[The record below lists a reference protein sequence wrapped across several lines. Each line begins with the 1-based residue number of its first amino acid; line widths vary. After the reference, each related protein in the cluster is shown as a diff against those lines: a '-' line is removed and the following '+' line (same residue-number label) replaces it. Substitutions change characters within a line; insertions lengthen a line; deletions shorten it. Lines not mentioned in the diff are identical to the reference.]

1 MPLGGWSQHRDLRV
15 GKRIMT
21 RLMTWLIAA
30 GLVAGA
36 AGATSAQ
43 THAHGHTGQATHS
56 RAGSDTTATRES
68 KAAHA
73 RMMRNMAMPFTG
85 DPDVDFRMHMIP
97 HHQGA
102 IDMARVALRHAKDAW
117 TRQAAQAIIIAQQQE
132 ISEFQ
137 AWLARRGA
145 MVPPGGQ
152 PPYIVTANTYPD
164 PQNTRK
170 EPGSQ
175 NELVGQT
182 WAPGSGV
189 RPQPQVSERA
199 AHSRAGS
206 DTSATGEFKAA
217 HALMMRN
224 MAVPFTGDPDV
235 DFRMHMIPH
244 HQGAIDMARVALRH
258 AKDAWTRQVADAIIT
273 AQQQE
278 IYEFKAWLARH
289 GTSAAH
295 MPPKQVG
302 R

>member
-36 AGATSAQ
+36 AGAASAQ

-117 TRQAAQAIIIAQQQE
+117 TRQAA
-132 ISEFQ
+132 
-137 AWLARRGA
+137 
-145 MVPPGGQ
+145 
-152 PPYIVTANTYPD
+152 
-164 PQNTRK
+164 
-170 EPGSQ
+170 
-175 NELVGQT
+175 
-182 WAPGSGV
+182 
-189 RPQPQVSERA
+189 
-199 AHSRAGS
+199 
-206 DTSATGEFKAA
+206 
-217 HALMMRN
+217 
-224 MAVPFTGDPDV
+224 
-235 DFRMHMIPH
+235 
-244 HQGAIDMARVALRH
+244 
-258 AKDAWTRQVADAIIT
+258 DAIIT